1 MNPDKL
7 SFQCF
12 VLIVETRISVSTVH
26 LKFAQISRMPSIG
39 WKSLPCW
46 CPVIERKLD
55 RSMLPTEQIARLA
68 EGVRLV
74 RRISESSPEC
84 RNRIECPRAC
94 GTFSESL
101 CLAAKDDDLVCSC
114 GFAEERCFQWE
125 DDFLFCTSDF
135 SVPLPACGPFR
146 LGPVTAIRLTQSRW
160 EFPPSA
166 DSRWLSR

>member
-1 MNPDKL
+1 
-7 SFQCF
+7 
-12 VLIVETRISVSTVH
+12 VIVEGRFPISTVH
-26 LKFAQISRMPSIG
+26 LKFVRILKMASNG
-39 WKSLPCW
+39 WKSLPFSCL
-46 CPVIERKLD
+46 VMKEKSD
-55 RSMLPTEQIARLA
+55 RSTLPTEQIARLA
-68 EGVRLV
+68 GGVLLEQ
-74 RRISESSPEC
+74 RISESGPEC